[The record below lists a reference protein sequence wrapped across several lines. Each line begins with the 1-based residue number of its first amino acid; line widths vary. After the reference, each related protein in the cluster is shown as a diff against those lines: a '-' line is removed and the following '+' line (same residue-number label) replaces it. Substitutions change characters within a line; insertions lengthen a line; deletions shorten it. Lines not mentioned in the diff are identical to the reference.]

1 MPIITINLL
10 EGRTD
15 EQKERLIHEVTEAC
29 HRAIDAPRDSVR
41 IIITDMRKQHYGV
54 GGISKLKSQSQQ

>member
-15 EQKERLIHEVTEAC
+15 DQKERLIHQVTEAC
-29 HRAIDAPRDSVR
+29 HQALDAPRDSVR
-41 IIITDMRKQHYGV
+41 IILTDMRKQHYGV
-54 GGISKLKSQSQQ
+54 GGTSKAKSESQ

>member
-15 EQKERLIHEVTEAC
+15 AQKEQLIHKVTEAC
-29 HRAIDAPRDSVR
+29 HTALGAPRESVR
-41 IIITDMRKQHYGV
+41 IIISDMLKQHYGV
-54 GGISKLKSQSQQ
+54 GGISKSKSETQ

>member
-15 EQKERLIHEVTEAC
+15 DQKEQLIHEVIEAC
-29 HRAIDAPRDSVR
+29 HKAIGAPRESVK
-41 IIITDMRKQHYGV
+41 IIISDMRKQHYGV
-54 GGISKLKSQSQQ
+54 DGASKAKSEKQ

>member
-15 EQKERLIHEVTEAC
+15 DQKERLIHEVTEAC
-29 HRAIDAPRDSVR
+29 HRALDTPRDSVR
-41 IIITDMRKQHYGV
+41 IILSDMRKQHYGV
-54 GGISKLKSQSQQ
+54 GGVSRLKSQSQ

>member
-15 EQKERLIHEVTEAC
+15 AQKEQLIHKVTEAC
-29 HRAIDAPRDSVR
+29 HTALGAPRESVR
-41 IIITDMRKQHYGV
+41 IIISDM
-54 GGISKLKSQSQQ
+54 LKPVSYTHLRAHETS

>member
-15 EQKERLIHEVTEAC
+15 SQKENLIHEVTEAC
-29 HRAIDAPRDSVR
+29 HRALDAPRDAVR
-41 IIITDMRKQHYGV
+41 IIITDMARQHYGV
-54 GGISKLKSQSQQ
+54 GGVSKAKAESR

>member
-15 EQKERLIHEVTEAC
+15 DQKEQLIHEVTQAC
-29 HRAIDAPRDSVR
+29 HQAIGAPPESVR
-41 IIITDMRKQHYGV
+41 IILCEMRKQHYGA
-54 GGISKLKSQSQQ
+54 GGVSRAKAQSQ

>member
-15 EQKERLIHEVTEAC
+15 DLKEQLIHEVTEAC
-29 HRAIDAPRDSVR
+29 HRAIGVPRESVR
-41 IIITDMRKQHYGV
+41 IVLSDMRKQHYGV
-54 GGISKLKSQSQQ
+54 GGISKAKSESQ